1 MCGEPGWSQHRAD
14 QDIVMIP
21 NGYWLSTMRKQR
33 PTIQSAMSRCS
44 SRRRRL
50 QPFGP
55 SSSVEVFCSVVIRQF
70 IQSVPVW
77 YPSES
82 HPGRSTTGMSIRMV
96 AATRRP
102 EVVNREKIV
111 HLMSRSIRQR
121 SPLSRCLAGVLVA
134 GLPSS
139 VRNSIW

>member
-1 MCGEPGWSQHRAD
+1 MRGDPEWSQHRAD

-21 NGYWLSTMRKQR
+21 NGYWLCTIRKQR

-44 SRRRRL
+44 PRRRRQ
-50 QPFGP
+50 QPIGP
-55 SSSVEVFCSVVIRQF
+55 RSPVEVFRSMVIRQL
-70 IQSVPVW
+70 IQSVPEW

-82 HPGRSTTGMSIRMV
+82 HPRCSTTGISIIMV

-102 EVVNREKIV
+102 EVVNRENSV

-139 VRNSIW
+139 LRNSIW